1 LTAAK
6 GVPVSRG
13 PPPASAVGD
22 QTVSIEHGVDRAD
35 RWTREVGPPL
45 AQPLAELRC
54 APRRVVLLEADDQG
68 FDGRWQLIRVPIRP
82 ATPIAEAADADPLIP
97 LRDLVPGLSGNA
109 ELVAQGRHR
118 LAVHQTG
125 DEPRTLIHNV
135 TLLPRHAPS
144 C

>member
-1 LTAAK
+1 MVDGRQGRA
-6 GVPVSRG
+6 GESRA
-13 PPPASAVGD
+13 PPASAVGD

-68 FDGRWQLIRVPIRP
+68 FAGRRQLIRVPIRP

-97 LRDLVPGLSGNA
+97 LRDLVPVFREMPNSSYRA
-109 ELVAQGRHR
+109 ERQRLVTPLRWH
-118 LAVHQTG
+118 HQHHG
-125 DEPRTLIHNV
+125 
-135 TLLPRHAPS
+135 
-144 C
+144 